1 MTIKTQN
8 YLEEAHKA
16 LDASVASI
24 TTPPA
29 VENLARQLA
38 EHDAVKR
45 STIDTGSVSDCAK
58 RFDENSVPFKVGESL
73 CGMGLHIEPATPRRT
88 TRLKM
93 TLHSL
98 TPNVGSA
105 DDPLTRCTFGAVYSP
120 NPTEEDG
127 VFGKY
132 TPYGSLSYNVRSDI
146 AAHLEQGKAY
156 YVDITEADL

>member
-1 MTIKTQN
+1 MTTTP
-8 YLEEAHKA
+8 
-16 LDASVASI
+16 SI

-29 VENLARQLA
+29 VENLAQKLA

-58 RFDENSVPFKVGESL
+58 RFDEKSVPFKLGDK
-73 CGMGLHIEPATPRRT
+73 GLQIQPGRSRLT

-98 TPNVGSA
+98 VPNIGSA
-105 DDPLTRCTFGAVYSP
+105 DDPLTRCTFGAVYSS

-146 AAHLEQGKAY
+146 AAHLVPGKAY
-156 YVDITEADL
+156 YVDISEADL